1 MSPPPVP
8 KSTRILS
15 PVQEEM
21 VGRVRSALHDLRAAV
36 VRAAAERED
45 EETLQAALQLLDDF
59 FLLVV
64 VGEFNAG
71 KSAVINALLGER
83 VLAEGVTPTTTQVQ
97 VLRHTDQAET
107 PTPPNVRSIAASA
120 PLLRDIHLVDTPG
133 TNAITRE
140 HELLTRRFVPR
151 ADLILFVTSADRPF
165 TESERRFLDQIRE
178 WGKKIV
184 VAINKADLLTTP
196 ADLETVRAFVRDN
209 VRTLLGLTPEI
220 FAVSARQ
227 ALAAKRADDA
237 VSLDA
242 SGFCGLEDYVLKTLN
257 EGERFRLKLLNPL
270 GVGLRLVARYRSRVK
285 SRLEL
290 LQQDAVTVDE
300 IRTALNG
307 FRQEMK
313 RGFQLRLAE
322 VDNLLHQFEKRG
334 DAFFEETVRAGRI
347 FDLMNKSRIRLT
359 FEREVIGDLPRQIEG
374 RVEEVIDW
382 LVTSDLQ
389 QWTDV
394 RDRLARR
401 RTEHAER
408 VAGRLAGGFDYD
420 RARLLE
426 TVGKAAQNTL
436 DAHDQ
441 REEAARMAE
450 SVQMAVTNAALLEV
464 GAVGLGTAVSLI
476 ATSTAADVTGILA
489 AGVLATVGFVVIPY
503 RRMKAKQDLRQRL
516 ARLREQLVGALTS
529 QFDSEVE
536 RSVRRVEDGIA
547 PYVQFVE
554 GERMALGEK
563 QHELTEVEG
572 RLSKFKSELEASR

>member
-1 MSPPPVP
+1 MA
-8 KSTRILS
+8 KSSRILS
-15 PVQEEM
+15 PQQDEAI
-21 VGRVRSALHDLRAAV
+21 RDVRTALHDLHAAL
-36 VRAAAERED
+36 VRVAAESED
-45 EETLQAALQLLDDF
+45 EKTLQASLQQLEDF

-97 VLRHTDQAET
+97 VLRHVDQGEGPADAD
-107 PTPPNVRSIAASA
+107 VRSIAASA

-133 TNAITRE
+133 TNAIARE

-165 TESERRFLDQIRE
+165 PESERQFLHQIRE

-184 VAINKADLLTTP
+184 IAVNKADLLTTP
-196 ADLETVRAFVRDN
+196 ADLDTVRAFVRDN
-209 VRTLLGLTPEI
+209 VRGLLGFTPEL

-227 ALAAKRADDA
+227 ALAAKTADDA
-237 VSLDA
+237 AALRA
-242 SGFCGLEDYVLKTLN
+242 SSFPALEDYIVTTLN
-257 EGERFRLKLLNPL
+257 QQERFRLKLLNPL
-270 GVGLRLVARYRSRVK
+270 GVGLRLVGQYVDRV
-285 SRLEL
+285 STRLDL
-290 LQQDAVTVDE
+290 LREDSVTVHA
-300 IRTALNG
+300 IRTGLSG
-307 FRQEMK
+307 FRQEMT

-347 FDLMNKSRIRLT
+347 FDLMNKSRIRLE
-359 FEREVIGDLPRQIEG
+359 FERQVIGDLPRQIEK
-374 RVEEVIDW
+374 RVEGFIDW
-382 LVTSDLQ
+382 LVASDLQ

-394 RDRLARR
+394 RDRLSRR
-401 RTEHAER
+401 RSEHAER

-426 TVGKAAQNTL
+426 TVGKAAQLTL

-441 REEAARMAE
+441 SAEAARMAE
-450 SVQMAVTNAALLEV
+450 SVQMAVANAALLEV

-503 RRMKAKQDLRQRL
+503 RRKTAKRELRHRL
-516 ARLREQLVGALTS
+516 AKLREQLTGALTT
-529 QFDSEVE
+529 QFEMEID
-536 RSVRRVEDGIA
+536 RSVRRVEDGLS

-554 GERMALGEK
+554 GERKGLTDK
-563 QHELTEVEG
+563 QQELTAIEG
-572 RLSKFKSELEASR
+572 RLSRFKSDIEAA